1 MPKSVNDYYAE
12 KMKRLLELQKQEE
25 DSRLSGRPM
34 TLAAPSDQLS
44 IETRG
49 HGYYNSF
56 RTKSREQ
63 RTGAAEAGERP
74 LGTAPG
80 HAPRPV
86 RTVGSDA
93 SRLSAAAPHTR
104 TGGANTGAV
113 GTDAGAGAAPRGS
126 GPNSGARARIS
137 PDDIYENA
145 RRRTEQQKAEEE
157 KRRALDEKRKRENAA
172 ARAAE
177 KKTYESP
184 HANVGTPGQAVDG
197 AGQSARG
204 RSAGSARNARGVNG
218 GASFEQTEADKRR
231 ERAAKQEAL
240 EKAKRA
246 RRLRKIRDAVI
257 SFVLILAVFAVMC
270 IVVYRLLF
278 VISDI
283 SVDGSENYSADEII
297 AASGVAEG
305 DHLYSFRASSTEQS
319 IILRCPLVSS
329 VRVKRSAPRKV
340 TFQITEEKST
350 YYADFYGEYR
360 AMSSDLRVLYS
371 VTRDEAREQGL
382 VLLKLPA
389 VSKAVSGTAAQYSSV
404 RRDSYIY
411 DTVKAL
417 SESELWGRIGAVDLT
432 GKYDIKMV
440 CDGKYLLSFGDSGSA
455 DSKLRIAAA
464 VLKDDMFSGDDKAKI
479 DLTNLAQTGVVVD
492 NRLELDW

>member
-86 RTVGSDA
+86 RTAGGTSYINT
-93 SRLSAAAPHTR
+93 AAPHTR

-204 RSAGSARNARGVNG
+204 RSAGSARNARGVNV

-371 VTRDEAREQGL
+371 VTRDEAREEGL

-404 RRDSYIY
+404 RSDRYIY

>member
-80 HAPRPV
+80 HVPRPV

-104 TGGANTGAV
+104 TV

-360 AMSSDLRVLYS
+360 AMSSELRVLYS

-479 DLTNLAQTGVVVD
+479 DLTNLAQTGVVID

>member
-86 RTVGSDA
+86 RAVGSDA

-113 GTDAGAGAAPRGS
+113 GIGAGAGSAPHGIDTHGS
-126 GPNSGARARIS
+126 AQARIS

-177 KKTYESP
+177 KKAYESP

-204 RSAGSARNARGVNG
+204 RSAGSTRNARGVNG

-404 RRDSYIY
+404 RSDRYIY

>member
-86 RTVGSDA
+86 RTAGGTSYINTAA
-93 SRLSAAAPHTR
+93 SHVR
-104 TGGANTGAV
+104 TGGTSAGAV
-113 GTDAGAGAAPRGS
+113 GIGAGAGSAPHGIDTHGS
-126 GPNSGARARIS
+126 AQARIS

-145 RRRTEQQKAEEE
+145 RRRAEQQKAEEE

-184 HANVGTPGQAVDG
+184 HANVGTPGQAVGG
-197 AGQSARG
+197 AGQNARG
-204 RSAGSARNARGVNG
+204 KNAGGTRNARGVNG

-340 TFQITEEKST
+340 TFSDHRGEKHV
-350 YYADFYGEYR
+350 
-360 AMSSDLRVLYS
+360 LRRFLRRVQGYVLRS
-371 VTRDEAREQGL
+371 
-382 VLLKLPA
+382 
-389 VSKAVSGTAAQYSSV
+389 
-404 RRDSYIY
+404 
-411 DTVKAL
+411 
-417 SESELWGRIGAVDLT
+417 
-432 GKYDIKMV
+432 
-440 CDGKYLLSFGDSGSA
+440 
-455 DSKLRIAAA
+455 
-464 VLKDDMFSGDDKAKI
+464 
-479 DLTNLAQTGVVVD
+479 
-492 NRLELDW
+492 

>member
-1 MPKSVNDYYAE
+1 
-12 KMKRLLELQKQEE
+12 MKRLLELQKQEE

-93 SRLSAAAPHTR
+93 SPLKCCRSSHKNGRREYGRGRYGCRRGRRTARLGPKQRRAGENLSPTIYTKMHADARSSRKPKKKSAARLTKN
-104 TGGANTGAV
+104 G
-113 GTDAGAGAAPRGS
+113 
-126 GPNSGARARIS
+126 
-137 PDDIYENA
+137 
-145 RRRTEQQKAEEE
+145 KA
-157 KRRALDEKRKRENAA
+157 ENAA

>member
-86 RTVGSDA
+86 RTAGGTSYINTAA
-93 SRLSAAAPHTR
+93 SHVR
-104 TGGANTGAV
+104 TGGTSAGAV
-113 GTDAGAGAAPRGS
+113 GIGAGAGSAPHGIDTHGS
-126 GPNSGARARIS
+126 AQARIS

-177 KKTYESP
+177 KKAYESP
-184 HANVGTPGQAVDG
+184 HANVGTPGQAVGG
-197 AGQSARG
+197 AGQNARG

-404 RRDSYIY
+404 RSDRYIY

-440 CDGKYLLSFGDSGSA
+440 CDGKYLLSLGDSGSA

>member
-184 HANVGTPGQAVDG
+184 HANVGTPGQAVGG
-197 AGQSARG
+197 AGQ
-204 RSAGSARNARGVNG
+204 NARGKNAGGTQNARRTNG

-371 VTRDEAREQGL
+371 VTRDEAREEGL

-404 RRDSYIY
+404 RSDRYIY

-440 CDGKYLLSFGDSGSA
+440 CDGKYLLSLGDSGSA

-464 VLKDDMFSGDDKAKI
+464 VLKDDMFLGDDKAKI

>member
-80 HAPRPV
+80 HAPHPV

-104 TGGANTGAV
+104 TV

-172 ARAAE
+172 ARTAE

>member
-1 MPKSVNDYYAE
+1 
-12 KMKRLLELQKQEE
+12 MKRLLELQKQEE

-80 HAPRPV
+80 HAPHPV

-104 TGGANTGAV
+104 TV

-172 ARAAE
+172 ARTAE

>member
-1 MPKSVNDYYAE
+1 
-12 KMKRLLELQKQEE
+12 MKRLLELQKQEE

-297 AASGVAEG
+297 AASGVKSG
-305 DHLYSFRASSTEQS
+305 DNLYSFSSRTAERLMKKKCPYVKSLKVERAIPNRIKFTVEEEKAEFAPQCEAAGLDLISMIAPTSHDRIKMIAAEAKGFVY
-319 IILRCPLVSS
+319 CVSS
-329 VRVKRSAPRKV
+329 LGVTGVRSEITTDIGAMVRLVKEANPDVSCAV
-340 TFQITEEKST
+340 GFGIST
-350 YYADFYGEYR
+350 P
-360 AMSSDLRVLYS
+360 
-371 VTRDEAREQGL
+371 EQAA
-382 VLLKLPA
+382 KMAA
-389 VSKAVSGTAAQYSSV
+389 VS
-404 RRDSYIY
+404 D
-411 DTVKAL
+411 
-417 SESELWGRIGAVDLT
+417 GAIV
-432 GKYDIKMV
+432 
-440 CDGKYLLSFGDSGSA
+440 GSA
-455 DSKLRIAAA
+455 IVRLCAKYGCDAVKPIADYVHSMKEAI
-464 VLKDDMFSGDDKAKI
+464 M
-479 DLTNLAQTGVVVD
+479 Q
-492 NRLELDW
+492 